1 MSKTKN
7 TNIFL
12 TNRCTTR
19 IALIVGIILLIPL
32 ILSVRDGGT
41 KNMGWNWTLSDFIVM
56 GALLFCAGLAL
67 DFMVKKLTRPVYQIL
82 SILTIIIA
90 FLLIWI
96 ELAVGIFGTPFSGS

>member
-12 TNRCTTR
+12 ANRSITR
-19 IALIVGIILLIPL
+19 TALFVGIILLIPL
-32 ILSVRDGGT
+32 ILTIHDGGT
-41 KNMGWNWTLSDFIVM
+41 KDMAWNWTLSDFIVM